1 MSTSDSFNQYL
12 DRAVRHYA
20 SLFTLPSYRKSLA
33 FSAVVC
39 LAMGLPYTFV
49 FYRSIL
55 GLIGGLALG
64 VTLFALTVLLN
75 YFLRLCIFVKDPV
88 YDLRRTAA
96 LSLSCWILW
105 LPFVLIGSVAAVLFN
120 VTWAVKLCLL
130 GFSAVLIFRLI
141 VLYVTSSSGTMRFL
155 AASIIPPLVFLAPL
169 TFLWLDV
176 ASLFGV
182 LVFLLC
188 AFCTAFI
195 SSFLFIALLNNVGNK
210 AVGFPSLSIFR
221 AFLLNWIADL
231 NAPFEGFLEKLG
243 VERSLDVSILRF
255 NKGDRSIF
263 VIVPSVHPGPFK
275 NVGSSLLPSM
285 LKGDIERELDGVAC
299 VPLGLLGHDYDLT
312 SQVESQKIVEY
323 VVKSAAT
330 VKADVDKATRFV
342 KVQNELATVCCQI
355 FGETVLLTLSLAPK
369 TTEDLPPELG
379 FILQRKAEKLGLKNC
394 VFVNA
399 HNSIDGAVD
408 LKDALDAL
416 ESAAALCLE
425 KAASLDKLPFKVGAA
440 TVKPKEYGLSDGMG
454 LGGITVV
461 VVEVGGQ
468 KTAYVVFDGNNM
480 VSGLREKILSALVSM
495 GIHDGEIL
503 TTDTH
508 SVNAVTLNAR
518 GYHPIGEVMNHEKL
532 IDYVNEATRVAL
544 ASLSPA
550 KVGFRCIKVPRVKVI
565 GREALEKLCV
575 LTDVVIQRAKK
586 AAALLFPATF
596 LLLMLV
602 LLWV

>member
-12 DRAVRHYA
+12 DRAVKHYA

-33 FSAVVC
+33 FSAIVC
-39 LAMGLPYTFV
+39 LTMGLLYTFI
-49 FYRSIL
+49 FYRSVT
-55 GLIGGLALG
+55 GLIGGLILG
-64 VTLFALTVLLN
+64 IALFAISVLLN
-75 YFLRLCIFVKDPV
+75 YLLRLCIFAKDPV

-96 LSLSCWILW
+96 LSLSCWVLW

-120 VTWAVKLCLL
+120 VLWAVKLCLL

-155 AASIIPPLVFLAPL
+155 AASIIPLLVFLAPF

-176 ASLFGV
+176 TSLFGV
-182 LVFLLC
+182 FVFLLC

-195 SSFLFIALLNNVGNK
+195 SSFLFIVLLNDVGNK

-243 VERSLDVSILRF
+243 VERSVDISILRF
-255 NKGDRSIF
+255 NRGDHNIF

-275 NVGSSLLPSM
+275 NIGSSLLPSM
-285 LKGDIERELDGVAC
+285 LKGDVERELDGVAC

-312 SQVESQKIVEY
+312 SQAESQKIVEY
-323 VVKSAAT
+323 VVKLAAA
-330 VKADVDKATRFV
+330 VKADEGKATRFV
-342 KVQNELATVCCQI
+342 KVQNGLATVCCQI
-355 FGETVLLTLSLAPK
+355 FGETAFMTFSLAPK

-379 FILQRKAEKLGLKNC
+379 FILQGKAEKLGLKNC

-408 LKDALDAL
+408 LKDALEAL

-425 KAASLDKLPFKVGAA
+425 KAASLDKLSFIVGAA

-461 VVEVGGQ
+461 AVEVGGQ

-480 VSGLREKILSALVSM
+480 ISGLREKILSALASM
-495 GIHDGEIL
+495 GFHDGEIL

-518 GYHPIGEVMNHEKL
+518 GYHPVGEVMNHEKL
-532 IDYVNEATRVAL
+532 IDYVSETARLAL

-550 KVGFRCIKVPRVKVI
+550 KVGFCCIKVPKVKVI

-586 AAALLFPATF
+586 VAALLFPATF